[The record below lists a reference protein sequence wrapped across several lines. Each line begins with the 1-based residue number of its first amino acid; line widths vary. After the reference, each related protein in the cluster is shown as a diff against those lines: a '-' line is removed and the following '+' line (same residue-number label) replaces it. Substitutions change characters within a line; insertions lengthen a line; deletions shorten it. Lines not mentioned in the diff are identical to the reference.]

1 MEIAEKVSE
10 FINPKDIM
18 KTKKEIRKRAR

>member
-18 KTKKEIRKRAR
+18 NTKKEIRKRA